1 MAALAKAK
9 AADELSRNQASA
21 SAALVAGLRAAE
33 RARRAAPGRVVE
45 EALLQHLARVVRQ
58 LIPVE
63 DRPDAAQWPLAGLPI
78 PPPALPPLEDP
89 RLGPIEA
96 SIDRSLGRIRSARAR
111 LAGILTGVAPL
122 PAYGRAQLRAAV
134 RRMEVEHRILVDQR
148 RTTLEEILNK
158 EASRPPI
165 YSLHLANA
173 YFFLDAHHDKRRTR
187 RKRGLKVLGEIR
199 RDHPN
204 DVAAGIAALS
214 FAGFALDDGDATR
227 ARRLLDVAGP
237 FDPGLSNYMEALLH
251 WRAGDHTAA
260 LRYVRTVRGPLSAS
274 LTAHLGALE
283 GVLSLETGDPAAAA
297 KAWQRAMN
305 YAPPPF
311 AERARLNAAVAFSEA
326 VSETGEVE
334 RVPSPLARS
343 TLGYALTQ
351 GRLEQAT
358 RLLARIRGDNERDL
372 PHLTFMV
379 IDGLRAAGAH
389 RRADQL
395 LALASRRYGTNGP
408 WRAAFKG
415 PLADWVSRELLTRID
430 ARLGTV
436 IAEGVLVSPEVR
448 AVIEPLVTA
457 RLELFP
463 LAETPRLEL
472 LTGLG
477 AIGFFRRVRTP
488 MMALI
493 EHSTQPDQRRAA
505 ARALVDA
512 AVLYAREHGVKG
524 ATLGP
529 WLDGRPYAPP
539 RHASVDEVLSAQGQ
553 LIGLLPFRSVE
564 RDKLVLDRAAIRIAI
579 DELGDTV
586 KELEDVVSRRLDTR
600 IGLRG
605 TYLLL
610 AAQPERAAELAGL
623 YASRHPGPP
632 ARLRALKRSLD
643 AVFAGRPRTK
653 AYALLGERKYAEAA
667 AQFEVELESADGD
680 SAVGAGLGA
689 AVAWCLGL
697 RAARAE
703 LAFRSFVERFPSHP
717 QTTVVQ
723 LHLARLLHAQGRR
736 QGAARAYEAFT
747 RQLSDSRDGA
757 KALLR
762 AIELYKANESRLYN
776 AVGRFIQRYPENP
789 ATAELR
795 VRSGALDRQRREG
808 TSGPLSAPE
817 EAGACRGRAC
827 QQARFWPR

>member
-1 MAALAKAK
+1 MCT
-9 AADELSRNQASA
+9 
-21 SAALVAGLRAAE
+21 VAGL
-33 RARRAAPGRVVE
+33 
-45 EALLQHLARVVRQ
+45 
-58 LIPVE
+58 PV
-63 DRPDAAQWPLAGLPI
+63 
-78 PPPALPPLEDP
+78 PPPALPPLEDT
-89 RLGPIEA
+89 RLAPIEA
-96 SIDRSLGRIRSARAR
+96 SIKRSSARMRAARAR
-111 LAGILTGVAPL
+111 LAGGGPNAAPL

-134 RRMEVEHRILVDQR
+134 RRMVVEHRILVDQR
-148 RTTLEEILNK
+148 RTTLEEIVNN
-158 EASRPPI
+158 EAGRPPI
-165 YSLHLANA
+165 YSLHLAHA

-187 RKRGLKVLGEIR
+187 RRRGLKMLSEIR

-214 FAGFALDDGDATR
+214 LAGFALDDGDATL

-251 WRAGDHTAA
+251 WRAGDHAAA

-274 LTAHLGALE
+274 LSTHLGALE
-283 GVLSLETGDPAAAA
+283 GVLSLETGDAAAA
-297 KAWQRAMN
+297 VKAWQRAMN

-311 AERARLNAAVAFSEA
+311 AERARLSAAVAVSEA
-326 VSETGEVE
+326 ISKTGEVDQ
-334 RVPSPLARS
+334 VPASLARS
-343 TLGYALTQ
+343 TLVYALTQ
-351 GRLEQAT
+351 GRLAQAA
-358 RLLARIRGDNERDL
+358 RLLERMRGENERDL
-372 PHLTFMV
+372 PHLTLMV
-379 IDGLRAAGAH
+379 IDGLRASGTH
-389 RRADQL
+389 LRADQL
-395 LALASRRYGTNGP
+395 LAVACRRYGTNGP

-430 ARLGTV
+430 ARLETV
-436 IAEGVLVSPEVR
+436 IEQGVLLSPRVR

-463 LAETPRLEL
+463 LAETPRLKL

-505 ARALVDA
+505 ARALVSA
-512 AVLYAREHGVKG
+512 AVLYARETGVKG

-539 RHASVDEVLSAQGQ
+539 RHTSVDEVLTAQGQ

-564 RDKLVLDRAAIRIAI
+564 RDKLVLERADIRIKVG
-579 DELGDTV
+579 ELGDTV
-586 KELEDVVSRRLDTR
+586 KAVEDVVTRRLDTR
-600 IGLRG
+600 MGLQG

-610 AAQPERAAELAGL
+610 AAQPERAAELAAL
-623 YASRHPGPP
+623 YAARHPGPP
-632 ARLRALKRSLD
+632 ARVRALKRSLD

-653 AYALLGERKYAEAA
+653 AYGLLGEREYAEAA
-667 AQFEVELESADGD
+667 ARFEVELESADGD
-680 SAVGAGLGA
+680 SAVGAALGA

-697 RAARAE
+697 RPARAE
-703 LAFRSFVERFPSHP
+703 MAFRTFVERFPSHP

-736 QGAARAYEAFT
+736 QDAAAAYEAFT

-762 AIELYKANESRLYN
+762 AIELYEANTPRLYN
-776 AVGRFIQRYPENP
+776 AVGRFIQRYPEHP
-789 ATAELR
+789 ATAELS
-795 VRSGALDRQRREG
+795 VRSLALDPQHRGG
-808 TSGPLSAPE
+808 TGTFSAPE
-817 EAGACRGRAC
+817 AAGACRGRAC
-827 QQARFWPR
+827 QRARFWPR